1 MAYYKQLTLDDR
13 ILIKEG
19 LDKGLTF
26 RAIAQDLGKDPSS
39 VSREVRRHLIITKKG
54 AWGRPYNACLNRY
67 SCEMTSLCGDCHTKG
82 RRRNCSFCSRDKGC
96 NSRCV
101 LFRQEFCPLLDK
113 PPYVCNGCKERQR
126 CTLEKH
132 IYSPQEAQSEYKDV
146 LSESRTGIAASENEI
161 AELDSIV
168 SPLLAKGQSLYH
180 ICHSQPGMF
189 VHSQSTLYRYIN
201 DGLLTARNIDLPRK
215 VRFSKRKNPRHH
227 KVDTT
232 CRKGRS
238 YQDFLEW
245 CRKHPDMPVV
255 ELDSVEGIKGGK
267 VLLTVYFR
275 TSELQLAFLRDHN
288 NAQSVTEIFD
298 GLYDS
303 LGGALF
309 MKLFPV
315 LIADNGSEF
324 SDPSSLETAPDG
336 SRRTRVFY
344 CDPSAPS
351 QKGGCERNHT
361 EIRRL
366 IPKGTPLDS
375 FTQEDICLMM
385 DHINSFLR
393 LALGGRSAYDTFVF
407 HNGPEAAEIL
417 GCRPVN
423 AADVTLK
430 PILLK
435 RRLCDRGIDP
445 ATVYKKLIP
454 ATSGRQKKEEE
465 KNEPEDE

>member
-1 MAYYKQLTLDDR
+1 MANYKQFTLDDR
-13 ILIKEG
+13 IHIKEG

-26 RAIAQDLGKDPSS
+26 SAIAQDLGKDPTS
-39 VSREVRRHLIITKKG
+39 VSREVRRHLIIEHTG
-54 AWGRPYNACLNRY
+54 GYGRTHNACLNRY
-67 SCEMTSLCGDCHTKG
+67 NCEMTSLCGDCHAKG
-82 RRRNCSFCSRDKGC
+82 RRRNCSLCSRDKGC

-101 LFRQEFCPLLDK
+101 LFKQEFCPLLDK
-113 PPYVCNGCKERQR
+113 PPYVCNGCKERHR

-132 IYSPQEAQSEYKDV
+132 IYSPQAAQSEYEDV

-161 AELDSIV
+161 AELDGIV

-180 ICHSQPGMF
+180 ICNSQPDILM
-189 VHSQSTLYRYIN
+189 HSQSTMYRYIN

-245 CRKHPDMPVV
+245 CRKHPDTPVV

-288 NAQSVTEIFD
+288 NAQSVTEIFE
-298 GLYDS
+298 GFYES
-303 LGGALF
+303 LGSELF
-309 MKLFPV
+309 MKLFPI
-315 LIADNGSEF
+315 LLADNGSEF
-324 SDPSSLETAPDG
+324 SDPLSLETAPDG
-336 SRRTRVFY
+336 SKRTRVFY
-344 CDPSAPS
+344 CDPSAPN

-375 FTQEDICLMM
+375 FIQEDIWLMM

-407 HNGPEAAEIL
+407 HNGPEAAAVL
-417 GCRPVN
+417 GCHPVN
-423 AADVTLK
+423 AADVTLR
-430 PILLK
+430 PVLLK
-435 RRLCDRGIDP
+435 RRLRDRGIDP
-445 ATVYKKLIP
+445 ATVYKKIIP
-454 ATSGRQKKEEE
+454 AAESGQIKEE
-465 KNEPEDE
+465 KNDEPENE